1 MVINVM
7 KISKLLIVISM
18 FLSVLATACTAEK
31 EPVSSS
37 APVIEKQEEEKK
49 TVTVSASLFMV
60 GDALLHQ
67 PVENSVVQPD
77 GSYAFT
83 CLDRI
88 GAIASDYDLRYYNQ
102 ETILGGDYF
111 GVQGYPRFNGMQAW
125 GNYMTDQ
132 LGFNIVSLANNHSL
146 DMDMEGLTNSVNYW
160 KGKQDVLTSGTYL
173 SQEDYDRIEVR
184 EVNGISYSF
193 ISYTYGMNGLYPP
206 EGEEYAVACYKGSE
220 DELLNKVSKAKEM
233 ADVVIVAMH
242 WGDEYNTEP
251 NEEEVTLAQQLSD
264 VGADIII
271 GNHPHCIQPVEWLN
285 DHKTICF
292 YALGN
297 CVSGQ
302 YDLSRIEMM
311 AGLTINKTSEPDGK
325 VEVRIDDVHCDLM
338 YNYFDDLYFNNFN
351 VVPFYQMSDDTYV
364 ANHEQVY
371 EEYKQIVTAR
381 DSSITVGGFE

>member
-1 MVINVM
+1 M
-7 KISKLLIVISM
+7 KISKLFIVLSL
-18 FLSVLATACTAEK
+18 FLSFSGTGCTAEK
-31 EPVSSS
+31 EHISSS
-37 APVIEKQEEEKK
+37 AAVIEEKMEEKEP
-49 TVTVSASLFMV
+49 VTVSASLFMV

-67 PVENSVVQPD
+67 PVENSVVQSD

-83 CLDRI
+83 CLNRI
-88 GAIASDYDLRYYNQ
+88 GEIASQYDLRYYNQ

-125 GNYMTDQ
+125 GDYMTDQ
-132 LGFNIVSLANNHSL
+132 LGFNMVSLANNHSL
-146 DMDMEGLTNSVNYW
+146 DMNMEGLTNSVNYW
-160 KGKQDVLTSGTYL
+160 KGKPDVFTSGTYL

-184 EVNGISYSF
+184 EVNGISYAF

-206 EGEEYAVACYKGSE
+206 EGEEYAVACYRGHE
-220 DELLNKVSKAKEM
+220 EELLNKVRKAKGM

-251 NEEEVTLAQQLSD
+251 NEEEITLAQQLSD
-264 VGADIII
+264 AGADIII

-285 DHKTICF
+285 NRKTICF

-311 AGLTINKTSEPDGK
+311 AGLNIYKTTEPDGS
-325 VEVRIDDVHCDLM
+325 VIVRIDDVHCDLM
-338 YNYFDDLYFNNFN
+338 YNYFDDVYFNNFD

-364 ANHEQVY
+364 ADHEQVY
-371 EEYKQIVTAR
+371 AAYKQIITAR
-381 DSSITVGGFE
+381 DSSITVGGFA

>member
-1 MVINVM
+1 M
-7 KISKLLIVISM
+7 KIAKLFII
-18 FLSVLATACTAEK
+18 LSVLLSVSGIGCTMEK
-31 EPVSSS
+31 EHVSS
-37 APVIEKQEEEKK
+37 APVIEKKEEEKK
-49 TVTVSASLFMV
+49 PVTVSASLFMV

-160 KGKQDVLTSGTYL
+160 KSKPEVFTSGTYL

-184 EVNGISYSF
+184 EIKGIRYAF

-206 EGEEYAVACYKGSE
+206 EGEEYAVACYRGHE
-220 DELLNKVSKAKEM
+220 DELLSKVSKAKEM
-233 ADVVIVAMH
+233 SDVVIVAIH

-251 NEEEVTLAQQLSD
+251 NEEEITLAQQLAD
-264 VGADIII
+264 AGADIII
-271 GNHPHCIQPVEWLN
+271 GNHPHCIQPVERLN

-302 YDLSRIEMM
+302 YDLSRIEIM
-311 AGLTINKTSEPDGK
+311 AGLNIYKTTEPDGS
-325 VEVRIDDVHCDLM
+325 VNIRIDDVHADLM
-338 YNYFDDLYFNNFN
+338 YNYFDDAYFNNFD
-351 VVPFYQMSDDTYV
+351 VVPFYQMSDDSYV

-371 EEYKQIVTAR
+371 EEYRQIITAR
-381 DSSITVGGFE
+381 DSSIAIGGFE

>member
-1 MVINVM
+1 M
-7 KISKLLIVISM
+7 KISKLLIALSL
-18 FLSVLATACTAEK
+18 FLSFTGAACTSEKEHISSAPAIEKKEEEK
-31 EPVSSS
+31 EP
-37 APVIEKQEEEKK
+37 
-49 TVTVSASLFMV
+49 VTVSASLFMI

-88 GAIASDYDLRYYNQ
+88 GTIASKYDLRYYNQ

-125 GNYMTDQ
+125 GDYMTDQ

-146 DMDMEGLTNSVNYW
+146 DMDMEGLTNSVHYW
-160 KGKQDVLTSGTYL
+160 KDKSNVFASGTYL

-184 EVNGISYSF
+184 NVNGISYAF
-193 ISYTYGMNGLYPP
+193 ISYTYGMNGLVPP
-206 EGEEYAVACYKGSE
+206 EGEEYAVACYRGHE

-251 NEEEVTLAQQLSD
+251 NEEEITLAQQLAD
-264 VGADIII
+264 AGADIII

-285 DHKTICF
+285 HHKTICF

-311 AGLTINKTSEPDGK
+311 AGLTIYKTTESDGSVDVR
-325 VEVRIDDVHCDLM
+325 VEDVHCDLM
-338 YNYFDDLYFNNFN
+338 YNYFDDVYFNNFD

-364 ANHEQVY
+364 TNHEQVY
-371 EEYKQIVTAR
+371 EEYKQIITER